1 MLFVNHL
8 TQRFKHLW
16 GSLWIEWRIALK
28 FLADNPLQTFLIS
41 LAISVGAA
49 VIVFITALMMGLQ
62 SNIIDKTLGTQSHIR
77 IEATRQQNNFFTA
90 TPLTQAPLTQ
100 APATTAAEKFV
111 WVLESPRAQRLQTIN
126 NWQEVRDTLDNYPA
140 LNTVSPLITG
150 PAFAQK
156 GTARASIALM
166 GINPQRYVGIID
178 LKHYLQEGRFSL
190 VANDVLIGHQLA
202 EDLGLRS
209 GDKLR
214 LDAGDNRQA
223 VVTVA
228 GIFELGVR
236 ELDSRYVYTN
246 LKQTQTLLNLP
257 GGITLLELKITDV
270 FAAEYWAQRI
280 KKLTGLNAQSWM
292 ESNSQLL
299 NALRSQTMTTQ
310 MIRVFVAMSVIFGI
324 ASVLAVSV
332 VQRTRE
338 IGILRAMGSSQQ
350 QILRV
355 FLFQGGLL
363 GLSGSLLGVLV
374 GFSLVQVFNSI
385 GERLFFI
392 KLEPSM
398 LLSAILI
405 ATTAGVIAAM
415 VPARR
420 AANYDPAVAIRY
432 V

>member
-1 MLFVNHL
+1 MSFVSQIVSLRH
-8 TQRFKHLW
+8 
-16 GSLWIEWRIALK
+16 SLWIEWRIALR
-28 FLADNPLQTFLIS
+28 FLADNPLQTLLIS
-41 LAISVGAA
+41 VAISVGAA

-62 SNIIDKTLGTQSHIR
+62 NNVIERTLGTQAHIR
-77 IEATRQQNNFFTA
+77 IEATQQHNNFSA
-90 TPLTQAPLTQ
+90 TPEGTY
-100 APATTAAEKFV
+100 V
-111 WVLESPRAQRLQTIN
+111 WALESPRAQRLQTIN
-126 NWQEVRDTLDNYPA
+126 NWQEVRDALDHYPG
-140 LNTVSPLITG
+140 LQTVSPLISG

-156 GTARASIALM
+156 GNARASVALM
-166 GINPQRYVGIID
+166 GIDPERYAGVIQ
-178 LKHYLQEGRFSL
+178 LKDYLLEGRFS
-190 VANDVLIGHQLA
+190 VGASDVMIGSKLA

-223 VVTVA
+223 IMDVA
-228 GIFELGVR
+228 GVFELGVR
-236 ELDSRYVYTN
+236 ELDSRYVYTD
-246 LKQTQTLLNLP
+246 LKQAQTLLNLP
-257 GGITLLELKITDV
+257 GGITILELKISDV
-270 FAAEYWAQRI
+270 FTAEYWAQRI
-280 KKLTGLNAQSWM
+280 EQLTDLHVQSWM
-292 ESNSQLL
+292 ESNGQLL

-355 FLFQGGLL
+355 FLLQGGLL
-363 GLSGSLLGVLV
+363 GLCGSLLGVMV
-374 GFSLVQVFNSI
+374 GYVLVQVFNGI
-385 GERLFFI
+385 DERLFVI
-392 KLEPSM
+392 RLEPSM

-405 ATTAGVIAAM
+405 ATASGVIAAM

-420 AANYDPAVAIRY
+420 AAQYDPAVAIRY

>member
-1 MLFVNHL
+1 MLSVNHL
-8 TQRFKHLW
+8 AQRFSRLR

-77 IEATRQQNNFFTA
+77 LEATRQQNNFVAAHSSAITSS
-90 TPLTQAPLTQ
+90 
-100 APATTAAEKFV
+100 TTTSSTTEKYI

-126 NWQEVRDTLDNYPA
+126 NWQEVRDTLDSYPL

-166 GINPQRYVGIID
+166 GINPQRYAGIID
-178 LKHYLQEGRFSL
+178 LKNYLQEGRFS
-190 VANDVLIGHQLA
+190 VGANDVLIGRQLA

-223 VVTVA
+223 VMTVA

-236 ELDSRYVYTN
+236 ELDSRYVYTD
-246 LKQTQTLLNLP
+246 LKQTQTLLDLP
-257 GGITLLELKITDV
+257 GGITLLELKVTDV

-280 KKLTGLNAQSWM
+280 KQLTGLHVQSWM

-310 MIRVFVAMSVIFGI
+310 MIRIFVALSVIFGI

-363 GLSGSLLGVLV
+363 GLLGSLLGVLV
-374 GFSLVQVFNSI
+374 GFSLVQVFNSL

-405 ATTAGVIAAM
+405 ATTAGVLAAM

-420 AANYDPAVAIRY
+420 AAKYDPAVAIRY